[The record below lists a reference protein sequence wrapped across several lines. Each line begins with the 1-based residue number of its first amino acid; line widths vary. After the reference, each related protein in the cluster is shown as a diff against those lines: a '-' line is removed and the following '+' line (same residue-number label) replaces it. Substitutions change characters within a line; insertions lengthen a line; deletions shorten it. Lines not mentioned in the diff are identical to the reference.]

1 MNNQGYLIGLHAHSH
16 PTLLERISFVEQTNK
31 FEKNLFSI
39 SNTLGEP
46 KNEIK
51 YMLHL
56 CESYNNTTL
65 EILKELTISLGLKQI
80 MTIESEKGKRIINNS
95 FLKIAREDYSTIYK
109 RIN

>member
-80 MTIESEKGKRIINNS
+80 MTIEPEKGMKKLNNS
-95 FLKIAREDYSTIYK
+95 FLEIARQNHSEIYK
-109 RIN
+109 KMN